1 MKIKNLLLII
11 AGAAIL
17 VSCDKKETPE
27 VKLKSELDSITYAI
41 GADIATSLKKHGF
54 EEMDY
59 DLLIAGLAD
68 HFEEKELKI
77 EEKDIQLLLHEYFSK
92 LKEEQVKKMEL
103 KKGVNLEEGQKFL
116 KKNKKKEGVFVT
128 ESGLQYEII
137 NEGSGKTPIETDM
150 VKCHYHGTLLDGTVF
165 DSSVERD
172 KPAEFQLNR
181 VIKGW
186 TEGLQLMKEG
196 AKYKFYVPTEL
207 AYGERVRPGGP
218 VEPNMML
225 IFEVE
230 LFEVLGTPEAPANQ
244 QQ

>member
-17 VSCDKKETPE
+17 VSCETKETPE

-41 GADIATSLKKHGF
+41 GADIGTSLKRHGF
-54 EEMDY
+54 EELDY
-59 DLLIAGLAD
+59 NLLVAGLSD
-68 HFEEKELKI
+68 NLEEKDLKI
-77 EEKDIQLLLHEYFSK
+77 EEKDIQLILHEYFSK
-92 LKEEQVKKMEL
+92 LKEEQVKEMEL
-103 KKGVNLEEGQKFL
+103 KKVENLEEGQKFL
-116 KKNKKKEGVFVT
+116 VKNKKKEGVIVT

-137 NEGSGKTPIETDM
+137 TEGTGKTPVATDM
-150 VKCHYHGTLLDGTVF
+150 VKCHYHGMLLDGTVF
-165 DSSVERD
+165 DSSVERE

-181 VIKGW
+181 VIPGW

-196 AKYKFYVPTEL
+196 AKYKFYIPTEL

-225 IFEVE
+225 TFEVE
-230 LFEVLGTPEAPANQ
+230 LLEVLGTPEAPATIQ
-244 QQ
+244 Q